1 MATFEWNEIFQSIEG
16 EAKYSG
22 HPTIYIRFSRC
33 NFKCAGFNNP
43 GNITD
48 DKGYAPLNFVP
59 KDYNSIAELTPME
72 MGCDTQYA
80 VNPCFSHMWNKSTE
94 EEVAKK
100 LIETLPHNSWVNPS
114 TGLRTILSITGGEPT
129 LQWKKLPALLNHP
142 LLDDVE
148 MLLIET
154 NCAVPFK
161 DKFIDDLNEWVAN
174 GDWNGLNRTVVW
186 SNSPKLSVSGES
198 WENAIRP
205 EIAVRQNGVND
216 SEQYFK
222 FVCGPF
228 DEDFDEVEKAMAEYH
243 NAGISK
249 STPVYIM
256 PVACT
261 EGQQQN
267 VAADVA
273 DLCIQRGYIYCHRVH
288 NTVYANAIGK

>member
-1 MATFEWNEIFQSIEG
+1 MAIFEWNEIFQSIEG

-33 NFKCAGFNNP
+33 NFKCAMFNNP
-43 GNITD
+43 DRLTD
-48 DKGYAPLNFVP
+48 DKGYARLDFDP
-59 KDYNSIAELTPME
+59 KSHKAISELVPME

-94 EEVAKK
+94 EEIGNK
-100 LIETLPHNSWVNPS
+100 LVETLPHNSWVNPT

-129 LQWKKLPALLNHP
+129 LQWKKLPTLLNHP
-142 LLDDVE
+142 LLDGVE

-161 DKFIDDLNEWVAN
+161 DKFIDDLNEWVSIGKEFN
-174 GDWNGLNRTVVW
+174 LKRTVVW

-198 WENAIRP
+198 WKDAIRP
-205 EIAVRQNGVND
+205 EIAVRQNGVNSSD
-216 SEQYFK
+216 QYFK
-222 FVCGPF
+222 FVCGPN
-228 DEDFDEVEKAMAEYH
+228 DRDFNEVERAMDEYH
-243 NAGISK
+243 LGGISK
-249 STPVYIM
+249 SVPVYIM

-261 EGQQQN
+261 EEQQLN
-267 VAADVA
+267 IAADVA
-273 DLCIQRGYIYCHRVH
+273 DMCIQRGYIYCHRVH